1 MSMAFRSLLL
11 DALHAVRARLGQ
23 AGHNHGV
30 LEILKRLLLLLL
42 EALEAPN

>member
-1 MSMAFRSLLL
+1 MSVAFRSLLL
-11 DALHAVRARLGQ
+11 DAFQAVWACLGQ